1 MNRNRWFFGGPL
13 VLLAA
18 ALLLWAVPAVTAA
31 DDPEPDPDPTTTT
44 TPAPPP
50 GGETCATSVH
60 FFAQDVG
67 GHKFGPAVTE
77 EVNAAQAD
85 LRNRL
90 CSDPALAVALQEYVT
105 NSFSSP
111 DERVAKTAALVQNP
125 DAWRLT
131 VLAVTNAVA
140 QGSPRVET
148 MSGAY
153 KTLYM
158 VTEGRQIPEV
168 FNASP
173 GKPSFAV
180 LRFDTPQGVKNLKLD
195 CGFQPV
201 EQSFPPAVP
210 PRTQPPSPRQP
221 KQPPVIPPQP
231 PKPPTTVTAPST
243 TVAPTPTTAP
253 PSPTTTW
260 KCDKEWRIV
269 GGVKVC
275 GGGGDVN
282 TPPYQP
288 PSTLPPTPGYTP
300 GGAETSAGNPG
311 QGVIVPPGQQPSSG
325 STSGPGGTVTGGSS
339 GVSNPD
345 MGTNAGSQPTNTG
358 TVAEPG

>member
-1 MNRNRWFFGGPL
+1 MQRRFFFAGPL
-13 VLLAA
+13 ILLAA
-18 ALLLWAVPAVTAA
+18 AILLWATPTLTRVIA
-31 DDPEPDPDPTTTT
+31 DPGPDSTTTT
-44 TPAPPP
+44 VPTAPPS
-50 GGETCATSVH
+50 GDTCATTVH

-90 CSDPALAVALQEYVT
+90 CSDPALAVALQEDVSDT
-105 NSFSSP
+105 FSSP
-111 DERVAKTAALVQNP
+111 DERVDKTAALVQNP

-140 QGSPRVET
+140 QGNPRVET
-148 MSGAY
+148 MSGSY

-173 GKPSFAV
+173 DKPSFGV

-221 KQPPVIPPQP
+221 KQPP
-231 PKPPTTVTAPST
+231 KPPTTVTP
-243 TVAPTPTTAP
+243 PTTAPPTVTTQPPATTVP

-260 KCDKEWRIV
+260 KCDKGWKLV
-269 GGVKVC
+269 GGQWVC
-275 GGGGDVN
+275 GTGGDVG

-288 PSTLPPTPGYTP
+288 PSTLPPTPGFNPATTVP
-300 GGAETSAGNPG
+300 GST
-311 QGVIVPPGQQPSSG
+311 IPPGATPPVSFAP
-325 STSGPGGTVTGGSS
+325 TPPPEAPVTTDPPAQGDPCQSAS
-339 GVSNPD
+339 PP
-345 MGTNAGSQPTNTG
+345 AFC
-358 TVAEPG
+358 